1 MNDKYLLKKIKD
13 GQKEYLNE
21 VITQYYDDIYRFCVY
36 QTGNKEDSYDITQ
49 ETFLKFIKYVDSY
62 REHNLKGYLLTI
74 ARNLCRDYFRN
85 RCVTECMEEMNET
98 GEADQRIEQ
107 MDTAMMLCEYL
118 QKIPEEQREVLVLRY
133 YQEVKLGDI
142 SRILGVNLSTVK
154 SRLRLGVRNLKK
166 EMEV

>member
-1 MNDKYLLKKIKD
+1 MKDKYLLKKIKD

-85 RCVTECMEEMNET
+85 LCGTECMDAVKERGET
-98 GEADQRIEQ
+98 DQKIEQ
-107 MDTAMMLCEYL
+107 LDTAMMLCEYL
-118 QKIPEEQREVLVLRY
+118 QRIPEEQREVLVLRY
-133 YQEVKLGDI
+133 YQELKLGDI

-154 SRLRLGVRNLKK
+154 SRLRLGVRNLRK
-166 EMEV
+166 EMEE